1 MIKRQ
6 VPKTKKLAKAEK
18 GTFKDRQL
26 RESIISVL
34 SKNSDSTY
42 NYKQVASV
50 LGIKDPFVRKRIVQ
64 LLEQLENDNVLK
76 QISRGKFILKNSSN
90 ELEGTLQF
98 VAKGGAYFICPNIE
112 KDIYIHF
119 SKLKN
124 ALNGDKVLVKTL
136 MYKGKIEGQVVKIL
150 ERVKKEYIGL
160 IEKSNDFYFLRPD
173 DRLLSQDFFIEKK
186 HLNGAKD
193 GQKVKVK
200 FLSWP
205 KNVKSPQAAVIDILG
220 EPGEI
225 NVEMNSILAEFGFPL
240 KFPNKVNTE
249 TEIIEEPNYN
259 IEAKK
264 RKDFRKITTFT
275 IDPVDAKDFDDA
287 LSYKELSNGNV
298 EIGIHIADVG
308 HYVKENTH
316 LDKEAFFRANSVY
329 LVDRV
334 IPMLPEKL
342 SNQLCSLRPNE
353 DKLTFSAVFE
363 LSKEAIVKKS
373 WFGKT
378 IIHSDHRFTYE
389 EAQAVIEGDEN
400 QFQKEILEMNRFAE
414 ILRKKRMQKGA
425 LNVESQE
432 VRFQLDES
440 GDPIGT
446 VLKESKAAN
455 KLIEEFMLL
464 ANKHVAIYMGK
475 PEKDKLI
482 KPSIYRIHDEPNPE
496 KISDLKIFLDSMDY
510 QIVRE
515 KNKPISFSL
524 NKVMQKAKTKNELHL
539 IAPMIIRS
547 MSKASYSTENIGHYG
562 LAFEYY
568 SHFTSPIR
576 RYADLIVHRNLL
588 ELLKNK
594 KNFQNNSNDLNYQC
608 KHLSKMEKQAVD
620 AERASIKYM
629 QVIYLSKQIG
639 KQFEGRISGLTD
651 WGMYVELNDN
661 KCEGMI
667 PLKSMKDDQFYY
679 DQEQQVI
686 MGYQSRKSF
695 RMGQDVVVIVNKT
708 NLAKRQIDFKLIS

>member
-1 MIKRQ
+1 LASKEN
-6 VPKTKKLAKAEK
+6 PKL
-18 GTFKDRQL
+18 KDRQL
-26 RESIISVL
+26 RESILAVL
-34 SKNSDSTY
+34 SKDPENNY
-42 NYKQVASV
+42 NYKQIASI
-50 LGIKDPFVRKRIVQ
+50 LGIKDPFIRKRIVQ
-64 LLEQLENDNVLK
+64 ILEQLETDKILR
-76 QISRGKFILKNSSN
+76 QISRGKFMLKNSSN
-90 ELEGTLQF
+90 EHEGILQF
-98 VAKGGAYFICPNIE
+98 VSRGGAYFICPNIE
-112 KDIYIHF
+112 KDIFIHS
-119 SKLKN
+119 SKLRN
-124 ALNGDKVLVKTL
+124 ALNGDKVSVKTV
-136 MYKGKIEGQVVKIL
+136 MYKGKAEGQVMKII
-150 ERVKKEYIGL
+150 ERGKTEYIGL

-173 DRLLSQDFFIEKK
+173 DRLLNLDFYIHKK

-205 KNVKSPQAAVIDILG
+205 KNVKSPQAAVVDVLG
-220 EPGEI
+220 TPGEL

-240 KFPNKVNTE
+240 KFPNKVDAE
-249 TEIIEEPNYN
+249 AESIDEPNYD

-264 RKDFRKITTFT
+264 RKDYRNITTFT

-287 LSYKELSNGNV
+287 LSFRELKNGNIEV
-298 EIGIHIADVG
+298 GVHIADVG
-308 HYVKENTH
+308 HYVIENSH
-316 LDKEAFFRANSVY
+316 LDKEAFYRANSVY

-342 SNQLCSLRPNE
+342 SNKLCSLRPHE
-353 DKLTFSAVFE
+353 DKLTFSAIFE
-363 LSKEAIVKKS
+363 LNEKAEVQKS

-378 IIHSDHRFTYE
+378 IIHSDRRFTYE
-389 EAQAVIEGDEN
+389 EAQEIIEGEKNKLD
-400 QFQKEILEMNRFAE
+400 KEILSLNKLAE
-414 ILRKKRMQKGA
+414 LLRKKRMNKGA

-432 VRFQLDES
+432 VRFQLDET

-446 VLKESKAAN
+446 VLKVSKAAN

-464 ANKHVAIYMGK
+464 ANKHVAMFTGK

-482 KPSIYRIHDEPNPE
+482 KPSIYRVHDEPNPE
-496 KISDLKIFLDSMDY
+496 KISDLKIFLGAMDY

-524 NKVMQKAKTKNELHL
+524 NKVMEKAKTNDELHL
-539 IAPMIIRS
+539 ISPMIIRS
-547 MSKASYSTENIGHYG
+547 MSKAAYSTENIGHYG

-576 RYADLIVHRNLL
+576 RYADLIVHRNLIKLL
-588 ELLKNK
+588 E
-594 KNFQNNSNDLNYQC
+594 NNTKYENSSADLNHQC

-629 QVIYLSKQIG
+629 QVIFLSKHIG
-639 KQFEGRISGLTD
+639 EQFEGRVSGITD
-651 WGMYVELNDN
+651 WGMYVEINEN

-679 DQEQQVI
+679 DQEQQAIV
-686 MGYQSRKSF
+686 GYQSRKSF
-695 RMGQDVVVIVNKT
+695 KLGQEVVVIVNNT
-708 NLAKRQIDFKLIS
+708 NLPKRQIDFKLIS

>member
-1 MIKRQ
+1 MAHK
-6 VPKTKKLAKAEK
+6 EK
-18 GTFKDRQL
+18 GKFKDRQL

-34 SKNSDSTY
+34 SKDTESTY
-42 NYKQVASV
+42 NYKQIASV
-50 LGIKDPFVRKRIVQ
+50 LGIKDPFIRKRIVQ
-64 LLEQLENDNVLK
+64 ILEQLDKDNVLK
-76 QISRGKFILKNSSN
+76 QVSRGKFMLKNSSN

-98 VAKGGAYFICPNIE
+98 VSRGGAYFICQNIE
-112 KDIYIHF
+112 KDIFIHS

-124 ALNGDKVLVKTL
+124 ALNGDKVLVKSV
-136 MYKGKIEGQVVKIL
+136 MYKGKTEGQVIKII

-173 DRLLSQDFFIEKK
+173 DRLLNLDFYIDKK

-205 KNVKSPQAAVIDILG
+205 KSVKSPQAAVVDVLG
-220 EPGEI
+220 EPGEL

-240 KFPNKVNTE
+240 KFPNKVNNE
-249 TEIIEEPNYN
+249 ADLIEEPNYN

-264 RKDFRKITTFT
+264 RKDFRKTTTFT
-275 IDPVDAKDFDDA
+275 IDPLDAKDFDDA
-287 LSYKELSNGNV
+287 LSYKELKNGNIEV
-298 EIGIHIADVG
+298 GVHIADVG
-308 HYVKENTH
+308 HYVKENSH
-316 LDKEAFFRANSVY
+316 LDKEAFYRANSVY

-342 SNQLCSLRPNE
+342 SNKLCSLRPHE

-363 LSKEAIVKKS
+363 LSSKGEVKNS

-389 EAQAVIEGDEN
+389 EAQAIIEGEKNNLD
-400 QFQKEILEMNRFAE
+400 KEILTLNSLAE
-414 ILRKKRMQKGA
+414 LLRKKRMEKGA

-432 VRFQLDES
+432 VRFQLDEN
-440 GDPIGT
+440 GAPIGT

-464 ANKHVAIYMGK
+464 ANKRVAIFTGK

-482 KPSIYRIHDEPNPE
+482 RPSIYRIHDEPNPE
-496 KISDLKIFLDSMDY
+496 KISDLKIFLGAMDY

-524 NKVMQKAKTKNELHL
+524 NKIMEKAKTKEELHL
-539 IAPMIIRS
+539 IAPMVIRS
-547 MSKASYSTENIGHYG
+547 MSKAAYSTENIGHYG

-588 ELLKNK
+588 DLLENK
-594 KNFQNNSNDLNYQC
+594 SKYQNTSADLNHQC

-629 QVIYLSKQIG
+629 QVIYLSKKIG
-639 KQFEGRISGLTD
+639 TQFEGRISGLTD
-651 WGMYVELNDN
+651 WGLYVEINEN
-661 KCEGMI
+661 KCEGMV

-679 DQEQQVI
+679 DQEQQAVL
-686 MGYQSRKSF
+686 GYQSRKSF
-695 RMGQDVVVIVNKT
+695 KLGQEVVIVVNNT